1 MKTVF
6 TDLFLKSLNK
16 VGRYT
21 DGDTKGVDELPESP
35 PPPQAAKRVA
45 MQAAN
50 NALWFVSISIPS
62 FKFNF

>member
-1 MKTVF
+1 MAATCTGV
-6 TDLFLKSLNK
+6 
-16 VGRYT
+16 VAGA
-21 DGDTKGVDELPESP
+21 GVDELPESP
-35 PPPQAAKRVA
+35 PPPHAAKRVA